1 VERPTSSGKR
11 RAARVENAT
20 YNDACVRHRLPS
32 ILSAR
37 QHAKRKKGG
46 RSQAWCGPL
55 GCKKNVNKTTQIR
68 EEGRAAFFERTLI
81 RVLWALL
88 GRHSRTQERGEKRI
102 TDHRP
107 SPCSW
112 CAAATAVISVAAVV
126 VPGGVGGPMSWNP
139 TVEARVPL

>member
-1 VERPTSSGKR
+1 MQKEKKEDV
-11 RAARVENAT
+11 
-20 YNDACVRHRLPS
+20 
-32 ILSAR
+32 
-37 QHAKRKKGG
+37 AKRG
-46 RSQAWCGPL
+46 AAHL
-55 GCKKNVNKTTQIR
+55 VAKKNVNKTTQIR

-112 CAAATAVISVAAVV
+112 CAAATAVISVATVV
-126 VPGGVGGPMSWNP
+126 VTGGVGGPMSWNP
-139 TVEARVPL
+139 TVEARSTFVVHSIYRTL